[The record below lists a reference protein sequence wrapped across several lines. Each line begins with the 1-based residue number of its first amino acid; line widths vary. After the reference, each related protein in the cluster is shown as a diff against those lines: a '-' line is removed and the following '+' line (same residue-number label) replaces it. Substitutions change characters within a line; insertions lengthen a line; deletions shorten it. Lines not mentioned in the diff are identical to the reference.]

1 MRWTLLIDAPR
12 PGWANMAVDAA
23 LLDLAAGEGAGF
35 LRLYRWEPHCLSF
48 GRHEPALRRYDV
60 ERIRSLELD
69 CVRRPTGGRAVWHAR
84 ELTYAVAA
92 PLAAFGGLREAYGA
106 IHGLLASAL
115 KSLGAHPLLAP
126 RSSLTPR
133 VSAGPCFAAPV
144 GGEVTVGGRKVI
156 GSAQLRQH
164 DAFLQHGS
172 LLLEDGQDLVR
183 SLAGLP
189 EEPAAEAPL
198 SVLLGRTVSFPE
210 AAAAAVECAEALLGE
225 MERLG
230 ELPSPV
236 AAAARHHEERFRS
249 AAWTWQR

>member
-1 MRWTLLIDAPR
+1 
-12 PGWANMAVDAA
+12 MAVDAA
-23 LLDLAAGEGAGF
+23 LLDLAAGEGAAF

-60 ERIRSLELD
+60 ERIGSLELD

-115 KSLGAHPLLAP
+115 RGLGAHPLLAP

-225 MERLG
+225 MERPG